1 MLTDIS
7 AGSFA
12 IGPFIQLYR
21 NTHKYR
27 GFCNQVIN
35 NAIKNIAVAGMLF
48 ALTACSTSTPSKE
61 KVAEA
66 VKKIMPV
73 KFEVVSVVPLK
84 EIPGVIEVSIR
95 MDNQPV
101 VFYMDKKAQYVI
113 SGSLLH
119 IDSKKNLTNEAQQR
133 IKGK

>member
-1 MLTDIS
+1 M
-7 AGSFA
+7 
-12 IGPFIQLYR
+12 
-21 NTHKYR
+21 
-27 GFCNQVIN
+27 IN
-35 NAIKNIAVAGMLF
+35 NAIKNIVVVGMLF
-48 ALTACSTSTPSKE
+48 ALTACSASTPSKE

-73 KFEVVSVVPLK
+73 NFEVVNVLPLK